1 MKTEQTTII
10 RGEKGVDQ
18 ALAMTEK
25 LGVDYGLERKPVL
38 HLRLLA
44 EELFGMIRGIAGN
57 IASEYRIVAE
67 DKKFEL
73 HLKSEVKM
81 TEEMREKF
89 IGASS
94 SGKNAAAQGFT
105 GRIRV
110 LIAEALLSMRETAPY
125 AVINTASAYSPVW
138 MMSDY
143 KTQVKNNADKD
154 ATAHDAWD
162 ELEKSVL
169 AKIADDI
176 KVGVV
181 GNSVEII
188 IYKSF

>member
-154 ATAHDAWD
+154 TTAHDAWD